1 MEELDYDLAE
11 LFGIKLDL
19 NDRMSLQ
26 LYSNKKKTQANM
38 QQNQIYI
45 PTMYPIDK
53 SHPIINLI
61 HNVYSG
67 NKYKK
72 ILLEI
77 EMTKKKGKQDVEL
90 INDIMNKLVPYG
102 TAEETFFVAKDIFII
117 IGRKI
122 ESTTFIHYHDY
133 EVVWANTPDHK
144 KIIPMLTWKG
154 IVRAGFET
162 RNKALGEF
170 IRQFAYNCIEVVLK
184 TEDISHKIIS
194 KIDMENPELISKIQI
209 ELKQDIERYQKQIE
223 YEKSKQILLKDE
235 LEKTEFEKL
244 NIIQEHNNT
253 KCKMEDI
260 KQLYLNK
267 REELGLYRNQLAT
280 AIDGHLSDNIIN
292 ELHVLRRMVCKPVYI
307 YALSSSAITN
317 YLDKYNKSKS
327 KLITKTKSE
336 KKNYSDNN
344 FCLEANDLY
353 NEDSYNLQKY
363 MSYIE
368 LVQDVYISEK
378 YRLYEEA
385 YLAYGN
391 KLPKKIINE
400 LMIWKK
406 MEDNSS
412 SLIHQNDAIPKEF
425 SKKSKCI
432 KEQYLIPITDSEK
445 CIYINPMKYSFY
457 DHEPAYLY
465 LHFSKQNT
473 EMYSSN
479 ETFYYVCTEWVFD
492 ANHYNALIKQ
502 LKGIPLPEY
511 SMKINNADRSIWY
524 TSIAEI
530 RNIIQLDFLNMY
542 NNADI
547 YSDPNAEFLTKSKWT
562 QKL

>member
-267 REELGLYRNQLAT
+267 PFSISNR
-280 AIDGHLSDNIIN
+280 
-292 ELHVLRRMVCKPVYI
+292 P
-307 YALSSSAITN
+307 
-317 YLDKYNKSKS
+317 
-327 KLITKTKSE
+327 SE
-336 KKNYSDNN
+336 K
-344 FCLEANDLY
+344 
-353 NEDSYNLQKY
+353 
-363 MSYIE
+363 
-368 LVQDVYISEK
+368 V
-378 YRLYEEA
+378 
-385 YLAYGN
+385 
-391 KLPKKIINE
+391 
-400 LMIWKK
+400 
-406 MEDNSS
+406 
-412 SLIHQNDAIPKEF
+412 
-425 SKKSKCI
+425 
-432 KEQYLIPITDSEK
+432 
-445 CIYINPMKYSFY
+445 
-457 DHEPAYLY
+457 
-465 LHFSKQNT
+465 
-473 EMYSSN
+473 
-479 ETFYYVCTEWVFD
+479 
-492 ANHYNALIKQ
+492 
-502 LKGIPLPEY
+502 
-511 SMKINNADRSIWY
+511 
-524 TSIAEI
+524 
-530 RNIIQLDFLNMY
+530 
-542 NNADI
+542 
-547 YSDPNAEFLTKSKWT
+547 
-562 QKL
+562 